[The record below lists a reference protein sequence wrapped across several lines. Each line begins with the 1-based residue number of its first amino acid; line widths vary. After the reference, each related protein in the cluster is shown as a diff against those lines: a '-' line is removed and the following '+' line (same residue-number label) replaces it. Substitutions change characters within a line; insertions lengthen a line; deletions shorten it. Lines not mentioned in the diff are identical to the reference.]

1 MENVLKYFEFSDF
14 FEDTSGAFSEGVISY
29 SVLNEEHFLIF
40 QKKPQNKEIF
50 TLFVAKY
57 TSKKDIGKQPPLI
70 LELLVDQ
77 YDKSNSEHRILL
89 RKYKAY

>member
-14 FEDTSGAFSEGVISY
+14 FEDTSGTFSGNSISY
-29 SVLNEEHFLIF
+29 SVLNEEHFLVF
-40 QKKPQNKEIF
+40 QKTQENKEIY

-57 TSKKDIGKQPPLI
+57 TAEKDIGKQQPLI
-70 LELLVDQ
+70 LELLVEQ
-77 YDKSNSEHRILL
+77 YDESNPEHRILL

>member
-14 FEDTSGAFSEGVISY
+14 FEDTSGTFSGNLISY

-40 QKKPQNKEIF
+40 QKTQENKEIY

-57 TSKKDIGKQPPLI
+57 AAEKEIGNMQPLI
-70 LELLVDQ
+70 LELLVKQ
-77 YDKSNSEHRILL
+77 YDESNPEHRILL